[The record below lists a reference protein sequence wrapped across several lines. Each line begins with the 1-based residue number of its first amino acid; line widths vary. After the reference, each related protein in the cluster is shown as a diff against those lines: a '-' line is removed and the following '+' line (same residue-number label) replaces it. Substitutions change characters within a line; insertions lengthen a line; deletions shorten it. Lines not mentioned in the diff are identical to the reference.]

1 VLTDRNDR
9 REKKEWPKMVAIE
22 GMRGFGGRRKCSRSN
37 FQTPNKKYKRSFEND
52 YSVEKSSEEGI
63 EDG

>member
-1 VLTDRNDR
+1 
-9 REKKEWPKMVAIE
+9 MVAIE